1 MARWSVALLVVMTA
15 LAGCASSARSGDTT
29 TDVASDIHVQ
39 ATESTGVIRGIVVDP
54 AIRPL
59 ANAHVTTV
67 AKGRT
72 LHTNTTSTGSFGFQG
87 LDPGTYFVQAG
98 KLGYKT
104 IQTSVEVVAAE
115 SMPKALQVMLEANP
129 STKPYLETLSFKG
142 FLACGVAVFLTSV
155 GCTTY
160 GAIAD
165 ATGSKAIFHYDY
177 TQLPDWMQGELIWD
191 QTQAA
196 GGQLIWEAT
205 IGGTNTHLGHR
216 ETTTSPALMYW
227 NTTVIQENN
236 ETLLKKGVDVRFFG
250 GPHEACQ
257 SPVQPELPP
266 NPSQWT
272 KPLFFG
278 CGVTLNQDVKI
289 IIDTFYHFTPPEGW
303 RHTKDGD
310 AVVPA

>member
-1 MARWSVALLVVMTA
+1 MVRWPAALIVLGIA
-15 LAGCASSARSGDTT
+15 LAGCASNATQGTSTT
-29 TDVASDIHVQ
+29 EVATDVHVE
-39 ATESTGVIRGIVVDP
+39 ATATTGVIRGIVVDP

-72 LHTNTTSTGSFGFQG
+72 LATNTTPNGSFGFQG
-87 LDPGTYFVQAG
+87 LEAGTYFVQAG

-104 IQTSVEVVAAE
+104 IQTSVEVVVGDSA
-115 SMPKALQVMLEANP
+115 PKAVQVMLEANP
-129 STKPYLETLSFKG
+129 STKPYVETLSFKG

-155 GCTTY
+155 GCTTR
-160 GAIAD
+160 GELAS

-236 ETLLKKGVDVRFFG
+236 ETLLKNGVDVRFFG

-257 SPVQPELPP
+257 SPVQPELPS
-266 NPSQWT
+266 NPIGFT
-272 KPLFFG
+272 RPLFFG

-289 IIDTFYHFTPPEGW
+289 IIDTFYHFSPPEGW